1 MVRLIS
7 GVVLVLLIV
16 TPTLGQ
22 QSLVGTYK
30 LVSVV
35 IEVDGVPNEIMG
47 KAPHGYIVFTPT
59 RVIQFYTAENRKFGT
74 SVDDKAALF
83 DTLVASSGVYRIEG
97 DKLITVM
104 DASWVENL
112 NGKTVA
118 LKWQLSGNLLTLTH
132 DPIPWPVDP
141 SKTMVTRRVWE
152 KVE

>member
-1 MVRLIS
+1 MKRLICA
-7 GVVLVLLIV
+7 LVLALLIA
-16 TPTLGQ
+16 TPCLGQ
-22 QSLVGTYK
+22 QPLVGSYK

-35 IEVDGVPNEIMG
+35 IEIDGVPNEIMG

-74 SVDDKAALF
+74 SVADKAALF
-83 DTLVASSGVYRIEG
+83 DTLVASSGMYRIEG
-97 DKLITVM
+97 DKLITIM

-112 NGKTVA
+112 NGKTVV

-141 SKTMVTRRVWE
+141 SKTLVNRRVWE